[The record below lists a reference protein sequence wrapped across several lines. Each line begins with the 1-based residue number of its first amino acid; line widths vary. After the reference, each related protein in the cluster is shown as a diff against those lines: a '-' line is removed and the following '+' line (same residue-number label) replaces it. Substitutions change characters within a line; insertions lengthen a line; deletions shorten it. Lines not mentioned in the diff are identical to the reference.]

1 MKTTNQTLYK
11 DYSID
16 AELET
21 TGALKILE
29 GREAITNALRQ
40 WISSFKGEIIRD
52 PDRGGYI
59 TRWLMKPLSEDTAL
73 AIKRAILDGF
83 VDEFYP
89 VLIPNLIEV
98 IPNYEREYWEIH
110 IEAYSPEFRE
120 SINMI
125 ENIRRLR

>member
-21 TGALKILE
+21 TGALKILV
-29 GREAITNALRQ
+29 GKEAITNALRQ
-40 WISSFKGEIIRD
+40 WISSFRGEIIRD
-52 PDRGGYI
+52 PNRGGYI

-89 VLIPNLIEV
+89 VLIPSLIEV

-120 SINMI
+120 NINVI